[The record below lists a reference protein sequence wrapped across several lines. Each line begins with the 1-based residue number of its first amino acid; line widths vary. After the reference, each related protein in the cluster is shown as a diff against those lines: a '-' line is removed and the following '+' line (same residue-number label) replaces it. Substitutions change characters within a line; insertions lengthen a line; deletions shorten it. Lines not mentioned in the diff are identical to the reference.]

1 MYRLLK
7 KMGMF
12 NKVPQVE
19 DLKGEICEYPIEI
32 VRRMCQLQVEQGNPS
47 LVSIFQVKKDASF
60 KEGGFSWTKSP
71 EGCNFWASIINHS
84 NWGTFFKEYPKT
96 PVITEEVFKATQN
109 DIIANSVA
117 FDEEATDE
125 NPFEEETKVSI
136 GDEVI
141 VVDDA
146 GKAFI
151 RIFIAYNEDINATHP
166 VLATTPTTYR
176 KWLSGFLTPNII
188 AFKSYKVIE
197 KTTMVELTLEDISN
211 GKGVGVPP
219 NLIKIIK

>member
-1 MYRLLK
+1 MY
-7 KMGMF
+7 

-19 DLKGEICEYPIEI
+19 DLKGNY
-32 VRRMCQLQVEQGNPS
+32 
-47 LVSIFQVKKDASF
+47 
-60 KEGGFSWTKSP
+60 
-71 EGCNFWASIINHS
+71 
-84 NWGTFFKEYPKT
+84 
-96 PVITEEVFKATQN
+96 
-109 DIIANSVA
+109 IIANSVA
-117 FDEEATDE
+117 FDEESTDE
-125 NPFEEETKVSI
+125 NPFEEEVKVSM
-136 GDEVI
+136 GDKVI

-146 GKAFI
+146 GKEFI